1 MESLNLKSK
10 TQNTDQI
17 SAESWNNHFRSL
29 NVPDNNNH
37 AEHVEILNKLAEMEK
52 IPTYNNLDNIITDKE
67 ITVGIN
73 SLKNGNSVG
82 PDGISNEM
90 LKCGKHILLRPLNR
104 LFNSVLSGGTYPEA
118 WAKGHIVPIHKKG
131 GTHDPNNYRGI
142 TISSALGKLFNTI
155 LNRLTDYLH
164 MNNITLYVRTK

>member
-1 MESLNLKSK
+1 ML
-10 TQNTDQI
+10 D
-17 SAESWNNHFRSL
+17 
-29 NVPDNNNH
+29 
-37 AEHVEILNKLAEMEK
+37 KLVEMEK

-73 SLKNGNSVG
+73 SLKNRKSVG

-118 WAKGHIVPIHKKG
+118 WAKGYIVPIHKKG

-142 TISSALGKLFNTI
+142 TISRALGKLNY
-155 LNRLTDYLH
+155 LTQYSIID
-164 MNNITLYVRTK
+164 

>member
-37 AEHVEILNKLAEMEK
+37 AEHVEILNKLAEMEN

-73 SLKNGNSVG
+73 SLKN
-82 PDGISNEM
+82 
-90 LKCGKHILLRPLNR
+90 
-104 LFNSVLSGGTYPEA
+104 
-118 WAKGHIVPIHKKG
+118 
-131 GTHDPNNYRGI
+131 
-142 TISSALGKLFNTI
+142 
-155 LNRLTDYLH
+155 
-164 MNNITLYVRTK
+164 